1 MVLALVEFVRAWNA
15 PAKVA
20 LAADRSRLPIFV
32 PPAADPKVRLPV
44 SEGLVVVI
52 RSVPLSMMVP
62 PL

>member
-1 MVLALVEFVRAWNA
+1 MALADFVRARNA

-20 LAADRSRLPIFV
+20 LAVDRSKAPELV
-32 PPAADPKVRLPV
+32 PPAADPKVRPPV

-52 RSVPLSMMVP
+52 RSVPLSMVVL